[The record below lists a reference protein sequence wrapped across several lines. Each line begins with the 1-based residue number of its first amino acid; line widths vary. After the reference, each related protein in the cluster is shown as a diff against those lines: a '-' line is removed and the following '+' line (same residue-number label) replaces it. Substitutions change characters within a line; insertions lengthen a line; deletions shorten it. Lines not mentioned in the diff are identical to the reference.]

1 MRIKKWLVINL
12 VLLLT
17 LVMLPCAASGEQL
30 PTYQWRLGA
39 NEVEG
44 DFGCEYGHKLAEFL
58 DELSDGRMKLQVFPI
73 GTLGDCADVIELT
86 ITGELEFCP
95 ACAAWISGFIP
106 ETNVYSLPYLLPS
119 NWETLIK
126 VMNEVDSFKVFN
138 EIYAEKGLELFGWTS
153 YGWKWMSAN
162 KPLKTLDDLKNFN
175 MRVMSAPILVAT
187 YEAWG
192 ANPTPLAFGE
202 VYSGLQL
209 GLIEG
214 QENPLVTIYSMRF
227 HEVQDYLMNPF
238 HSPFIHS
245 PVANK
250 KFMESLPEADRQI
263 VYKAEEM
270 ARDWAVYEWQKDINE
285 ECLDKMLKEK
295 PTLTTFELTPEE
307 QEPFKELAIPIKEIY
322 LKESVGGKRAQEV
335 MDAILRDVEELA
347 KGQ

>member
-39 NEVEG
+39 NEAEG
-44 DFGCEYGHKLAEFL
+44 DFGCEYGYKLAEFL

-95 ACAAWISGFIP
+95 ACTSWMSGFIP
-106 ETNVYSLPYLLPS
+106 ETNVYGLPYLLP
-119 NWETLIK
+119 NDWRDLI
-126 VMNEVDSFKVFN
+126 VAMNEGESYKIFKD
-138 EIYAEKGLELFGWTS
+138 IYAEKGLELFGFTS
-153 YGWKWMSAN
+153 YGWKWWSAN
-162 KPLKTLDDLKNFN
+162 KPLRTLDDFNDLK
-175 MRVMSAPILVAT
+175 MRVMASPILVET
-187 YEAWG
+187 YKAWG
-192 ANPTPLAFGE
+192 ANPSPMPFGE

-214 QENPLVTIYSMRF
+214 QENPLVTIYAMRF
-227 HEVQDYLMNPF
+227 AEVQDYLMNAF
-238 HSPFIHS
+238 HSPFAHS
-245 PVANK
+245 PVANL

-263 VYKAEEM
+263 VYEAEKM

-307 QEPFKELAIPIKEIY
+307 QEPFKTLAIPIREVF
-322 LKESVGGKRAQEV
+322 LREAVGGKRAKEV
-335 MDAILRDVEELA
+335 LDALLRDVEWV